1 MKKLIKEPLLH
12 FFVLGAL
19 LFAIYSLVNKNTDE
33 EEIIID
39 NSDIEHMIE
48 LWQMQWQRPP
58 SEDELQ
64 DLINKYVDQE
74 VMYRE
79 ALRLNLDHN
88 DEIVKRRLAQKMEFL
103 GNDLTTLVAPA
114 TDKNLKAYFEKH
126 KENYATD
133 YNYTLHQVIFTA
145 DNHKNP
151 VAKANNVLDTYDV
164 SSSES
169 LKEVG
174 DKFPLPYTYSNV
186 DAFYLNRE
194 LDENFTKQLSSLR
207 IGEWSGPIM
216 SGFGVHLIYIE
227 KKDNPRIPEFASVKK
242 QVQRDYEYQMVLD
255 SKNAILKELKQKYKI
270 NIEADNISS
279 MLKQELAQNASK

>member
-19 LFAIYSLVNKNTDE
+19 LFALYSLVNKNTDE
-33 EEIIID
+33 EEIIVD
-39 NSDIEHMIE
+39 NADIEHMIE

-114 TDKNLKAYFEKH
+114 TDKNLKVYFEKH
-126 KENYATD
+126 KEKYATD

-151 VAKANNVLDTYDV
+151 VAKANHVLDTYDV
-164 SSSES
+164 SNSES

-174 DKFPLPYTYSNV
+174 DKFPLPYTYNNV

-194 LDENFTKQLSSLR
+194 LDEGFTKQLSGLR

-216 SGFGVHLIYIE
+216 SGFGVHLVYIE
-227 KKDNPRIPEFASVKK
+227 KKDNPKIPEFESVKK